1 MRPRDATAMTTTTRK
16 ARCWTLTRHD
26 PHTGFGHDSFF
37 LRDTHNA
44 TVTPVAEEEGGGG
57 GPEGWRQSEWGQEAT
72 FQEAAF
78 HRARS
83 RRAENERKAGA
94 ASVCCT
100 SFGFGRA
107 RRRWC
112 RRRRRAARL
121 PAREGWRRRETTT
134 ACLSRVPPPRPPK
147 FQDAG
152 GDQGVVSR
160 LELELHHG
168 DPTEVRARRDVNTG
182 AAQYLYI
189 YLSVRE
195 LYDVSLISL
204 YATRGRA

>member
-1 MRPRDATAMTTTTRK
+1 MRPRDATATTTTTRK

-37 LRDTHNA
+37 LRDTHNV
-44 TVTPVAEEEGGGG
+44 TVTPAAGEEGGGG
-57 GPEGWRQSEWGQEAT
+57 APEGWRQSEWGQEAS

-94 ASVCCT
+94 ALCVALLL
-100 SFGFGRA
+100 GLVARA
-107 RRRWC
+107 GGGAGDDDAPRVFPRGKAGGGVKRQRCVSRAC
-112 RRRRRAARL
+112 RRRARQ
-121 PAREGWRRRETTT
+121 
-134 ACLSRVPPPRPPK
+134 

-152 GDQGVVSR
+152 GDQGFVSR

-182 AAQYLYI
+182 AAQYLSI
-189 YLSVRE
+189 
-195 LYDVSLISL
+195 
-204 YATRGRA
+204 